1 MDAEQ
6 KYQDQPPVALSLIGG
21 FALSVQGR
29 RSEMSSSKARAM
41 FAHIALSPDMEQS
54 RERLAGLLWGDS
66 PERRARAS
74 LRGAL
79 LALRETLGEFADQV
93 LSTSNANV
101 TVLRDGLQVDVLEI
115 GNWLRAGRVPEL
127 LLQHQNICESILAN
141 AAVLDDAFVE
151 WLTVY
156 RQTTQENWMRLLQEI
171 LRNGQELNARRDA
184 ATAIRNLDTLHE
196 ESCRFLMQYAAGQ
209 GDTAGALRIYN
220 ALYEKLG
227 DEYDMEPAEETQ
239 ALVELVKLG
248 RVEKLEQ
255 DETPRETSIITPL
268 FARPNPAQSTMMQ
281 GLSLIHI

>member
-1 MDAEQ
+1 MYKRQ
-6 KYQDQPPVALSLIGG
+6 
-21 FALSVQGR
+21 
-29 RSEMSSSKARAM
+29 
-41 FAHIALSPDMEQS
+41 
-54 RERLAGLLWGDS
+54 
-66 PERRARAS
+66 
-74 LRGAL
+74 
-79 LALRETLGEFADQV
+79 
-93 LSTSNANV
+93 
-101 TVLRDGLQVDVLEI
+101 
-115 GNWLRAGRVPEL
+115 L

-281 GLSLIHI
+281 GAVPGAADDQKKPCLLYTSPSPRD